1 MEALIEEDA
10 VEPSNPN
17 FEIDQAQIGNF
28 VNEKMRSSTCKTT
41 KGKQCI
47 FPWVNAG
54 GKSISHCVAH
64 GNKFWCG
71 TKLKANK
78 QYENWGWCNDDCPNS
93 DNGLSL
99 KFKKEFPAQK
109 ILWNFMENFF
119 LILQFAKTRVSTG
132 VLLY

>member
-10 VEPSNPN
+10 VEPSNSN

-47 FPWVNAG
+47 FPWVSG

-78 QYENWGWCNDDCPNS
+78 QYEKWGWCNDDCPNS
-93 DNGLSL
+93 DTVTTTNPDNGLSS
-99 KFKKEFPAQK
+99 KFKK
-109 ILWNFMENFF
+109 
-119 LILQFAKTRVSTG
+119 
-132 VLLY
+132 